1 MTCLH
6 FFQYAFLTVAS
17 AMALLSAPVVAQ
29 SPAKTKVVLIAGAK
43 SHPSGQHEFAAGG
56 KILARALNEQSG
68 LPIEVVLVT
77 NGWPQDESVFNGAK
91 AVICYADGGG
101 KHPFV
106 AHLDKVEAL
115 TKAGVGIMCMHYGV
129 EVVPAQ
135 AGEQFKRWI
144 GGFYEGG
151 YSVNPHWDADTQ
163 PTKDHPVS
171 RGVQPVKVNDEWY
184 FHMRLPEPPTASP
197 LLQATPTRALI
208 KRYIHWNASADAELD
223 KPQTLMWG
231 VQRPD
236 GGRGVG
242 FTGGH
247 WHRNWA
253 IDDFRKV
260 VLNAIVW
267 TAGLEVPEGGVK
279 SLPVTE
285 AQLNENL
292 DVKNPMVQ
300 VKAPSPEDFTL
311 PTAAPVGNNYPP
323 APKPKNP

>member
-1 MTCLH
+1 MIRQ
-6 FFQYAFLTVAS
+6 FFLKLTLLA
-17 AMALLSAPVVAQ
+17 AALLVLPSALPAQ
-29 SPAKTKVVLIAGAK
+29 ARTKIVLIAGAK

-56 KILARALNEQSG
+56 KLLQRALNEQSG
-68 LPIEVVLVT
+68 LPLDVVLVT
-77 NGWPQDESVFNGAK
+77 NGWPQDESVFDGAK

-106 AHLDKVEAL
+106 GHLEKVDAL
-115 TKAGVGIMCMHYGV
+115 ARSGVGIMCMHYGV
-129 EVVPAQ
+129 EVVPSQ
-135 AGEQFKRWI
+135 AGHEFTKWI

-151 YSVNPHWDADTQ
+151 YSVNPHWDASTQ
-163 PTKDHPVS
+163 PVKDHPVS
-171 RGVQPVKVNDEWY
+171 RGVQPVKVHDEWY
-184 FHMRLPEPPTASP
+184 FHMRFPEPPVHSA

-208 KRYIHWNASADAELD
+208 KRYIHWNPGADAQLN

-231 VQRPD
+231 VQRAD

-267 TAGLEVPEGGVK
+267 TAGLDVPADGVK
-279 SLPVTE
+279 SLPITE

-292 DVKNPMVQ
+292 DAKEPMVQ
-300 VKAPSPEDFTL
+300 VKLPSPEDFTL
-311 PTAAPVGNNYPP
+311 PTADSVGNRLP
-323 APKPKNP
+323 ASAKPKQP